1 MIVVM
6 LEMIINYHDVGDDH
20 NCHDVGDDHN
30 CHDVGD
36 DHDWHDVGDGV
47 IVTSF
52 LFVFTSGSG
61 SCYIR
66 VIVIEVILWR

>member
-6 LEMIINYHDVGDDH
+6 LEMIINY
-20 NCHDVGDDHN
+20 HDVGDDHN

-52 LFVFTSGSG
+52 LFVFTSDSSGSG
-61 SCYIR
+61 SYYIR
-66 VIVIEVILWR
+66 VIII